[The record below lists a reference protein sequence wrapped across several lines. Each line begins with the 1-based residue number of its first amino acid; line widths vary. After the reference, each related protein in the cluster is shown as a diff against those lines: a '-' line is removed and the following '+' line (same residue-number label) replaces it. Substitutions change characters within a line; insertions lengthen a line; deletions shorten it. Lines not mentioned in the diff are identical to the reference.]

1 MSFQVIGDG
10 QLSKFKSKPEN
21 NGKVLNAGVWRLTRH
36 PNYFGEACIWL
47 GYGLIAVAAG
57 KWWSMISPILMIYLL
72 LKVTGVKLLE
82 SDIANRRPEYKTYI
96 EKTNAFVPWLPR
108 R

>member
-1 MSFQVIGDG
+1 
-10 QLSKFKSKPEN
+10 
-21 NGKVLNAGVWRLTRH
+21 
-36 PNYFGEACIWL
+36 
-47 GYGLIAVAAG
+47 
-57 KWWSMISPILMIYLL
+57 LMIYLL